1 MNEKELF
8 SRITCDP
15 DIFGGKPILRGH
27 RLAVQHVLDMLA
39 GGDDEATILSGYPW
53 MEPEDIKASLAYA
66 SRNELMPVEAEGRRE
81 DFERYLAAVPNAAP
95 VETDRLPEDEPKSN
109 REITRKEH
117 EI

>member
-1 MNEKELF
+1 MKRSELLI
-8 SRITCDP
+8 RITCDP

-39 GGDDEATILSGYPW
+39 AGDDPATILSGYPW
-53 MEPEDIKASLAYA
+53 MEPADIKACLVFASLPA
-66 SRNELMPVEAEGRRE
+66 SASAVTSATRE
-81 DFERYLAAVPNAAP
+81 DFERYLAAVPHGEL
-95 VETDRLPEDEPKSN
+95 VETDRLPDGEPSFD